1 MKLNFG
7 TLRRSQPDPF
17 IFEDDGKYYLYVT
30 AGKGTEAYSADD
42 PFGEW
47 KFEGVVFSVGTHHS
61 YWACALGCGAGTA
74 EPSSHKC

>member
-7 TLRRSQPDPF
+7 SLKRSQPDPF

-42 PFGEW
+42 PFGN
-47 KFEGVVFSVGTHHS
+47 G
-61 YWACALGCGAGTA
+61 
-74 EPSSHKC
+74 SSKARSSPLLPITITGHPV